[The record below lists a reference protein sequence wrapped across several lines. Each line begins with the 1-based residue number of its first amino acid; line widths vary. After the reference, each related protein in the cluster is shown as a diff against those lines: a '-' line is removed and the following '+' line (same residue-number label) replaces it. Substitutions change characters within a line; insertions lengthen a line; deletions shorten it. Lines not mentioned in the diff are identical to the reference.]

1 MHASSATAVKD
12 FRDDARARFLRID
25 PLMLVATVGL
35 IAASI
40 IVVGSATHD
49 DRAGDPNYFLYR
61 QAAYAGVGFVL
72 MLLITRFDHSRLR

>member
-1 MHASSATAVKD
+1 MQASAATAVKD

-40 IVVGSATHD
+40 YIVGSATHD
-49 DRAGDPNYFLYR
+49 DIARATPTTSSTGRPR
-61 QAAYAGVGFVL
+61 
-72 MLLITRFDHSRLR
+72 TRPSGSC